1 VRRLALALLLVV
13 GPERDVSAHTP
24 GKLAASEPYVV
35 EDPTNSKALY
45 GIFRTGKERFV
56 IQLTY
61 EERFAQPVEM
71 LVPHADSLFVHR
83 PAYAVVG
90 PGLPAPSA
98 EELAALP
105 AALPDGWGATVDLN
119 RVSPRPVIFE
129 SFTRRFFWSSGP
141 LAIVFPAGASE
152 IWVWSPDQTK
162 GKLVIGFGVEE
173 GGDYLSAL
181 SDWSLYAY

>member
-1 VRRLALALLLVV
+1 MRWLALALLLLV
-13 GPERDVSAHTP
+13 GPERAAFAHTP
-24 GKLAASEPYVV
+24 GKLTADKPYVV
-35 EDPTNSKALY
+35 EEPTDSKALY
-45 GIFRTGKERFV
+45 GIFRTGEERFV

-61 EERFAQPVEM
+61 EERFAQPVEV
-71 LVPHADSLFVHR
+71 LVPHADSLYVHR

-90 PGLPAPSA
+90 PGLPAPSPA
-98 EELAALP
+98 ELAALP
-105 AALPDGWGATVDLN
+105 VALPDGWGAAVDLN

-152 IWVWSPDQTK
+152 IWVWSPEQTT
-162 GKLVIGFGVEE
+162 GKFVLGFGVEE
-173 GGDYLSAL
+173 GGSYLSVF